1 MKLKRTLVA
10 FAFAVIAVPA
20 VAAEWGPPYEQTVQD
35 MQLPNVKDPVVD
47 QSASS
52 GATFFG
58 MHEDKPY
65 SQLDVDMALP
75 NVKDPVVKDQA
86 ASQRIVVAG
95 PAMGVSSP
103 DATGASSE
111 ATGPWANDWNFIAP
125 AP

>member
-20 VAAEWGPPYEQTVQD
+20 FAAEYGPPYEQTVAD
-35 MQLPNVKDPVVD
+35 MALPNVKDPVVD

-52 GATFFG
+52 GATFLG
-58 MHEDKPY
+58 MHEDAPY
-65 SQLDVDMALP
+65 DQTVADMALP
-75 NVKDPVVKDQA
+75 NVKDPVVKAQA
-86 ASQRIVVAG
+86 ASQPILVAG
-95 PAMGVSSP
+95 PATGVSSP
-103 DATGASSE
+103 D